1 MPSLDHKIEV
11 EALSAVEGKARR
23 ELARAE
29 FVSAAEAAGPG
40 SKEAQVLELETR
52 QRGGE
57 TRQRGGATDE
67 PDSLKCRGLASAI
80 LRAASAAT

>member
-52 QRGGE
+52 QRS
-57 TRQRGGATDE
+57 GATDE
-67 PDSLKCRGLASAI
+67 ADSLKCRGLASAI